1 LLRNSRQSPA
11 TTLKSE
17 AADAQELIA
26 LTALCEVLGLAA
38 LSRDLAT
45 AAIFS
50 GIKCRRVAVVGLVKR
65 GKSTLVNTIVG
76 EELSPVNFLPETA
89 SVLCFARSSK
99 ALAHGITFQGKS
111 KNLSTKPSSF
121 AADVSREARKPLLA
135 ATYQGD
141 LTLPDGVCL
150 VDTPGAYE
158 SDVTAMSLRSSG
170 MPRSLHTLC
179 DGFIV
184 VMGVPGVSSVDLQL
198 LKSLNESVSPTA
210 VRLVLK
216 GLDSSI
222 SHSELKDYADDV
234 LSSVFNEK
242 YIVADNDRRE
252 LTALIQ
258 SFPAT
263 SHPGGESDAY
273 FNPSNRSKQV
283 TDSVKQQLLSVLRG
297 RDKREEFDFPQQLLR
312 DLPTEIEILVRS
324 FARGEFNRRQAEQE
338 KEALKA
344 QKAARKAQGE
354 QWEAQNYRLNQS
366 VQTARGSLQSAEKA
380 LSSAQPSV
388 GCGGWIFFGLS
399 CFAFPVGPIIVGA
412 ILWYAYSKEEDELA
426 ARRPGLVSDIERARE
441 ALDRATRLHAEHQR
455 DKPT

>member
-1 LLRNSRQSPA
+1 M
-11 TTLKSE
+11 LKSE
-17 AADAQELIA
+17 AADDGRELIA

-38 LSRDLAT
+38 LSRDLAA

-89 SVLCFARSSK
+89 SVLCIARSST
-99 ALAHGITFQGKS
+99 ALAHGITFEGKR
-111 KNLSTKPSSF
+111 KKLSTKPSSF

-135 ATYQGD
+135 ASYQGD
-141 LTLPDGVCL
+141 LTLPAGVCL

-158 SDVTAMSLRSSG
+158 SDVAAMSLRSSG
-170 MPRSLHTLC
+170 MPKSLHTLC

-184 VMGVPGVSSVDLQL
+184 VMGVPGVSAVDLQL
-198 LKSLNESVSPTA
+198 LKNLNESVSPTA

-222 SHSELKDYADDV
+222 GHSELKEYADDV
-234 LSSVFNEK
+234 LSAVLNEK
-242 YIVADNDRRE
+242 YIVADNDRSE
-252 LTALIQ
+252 LAALMR

-263 SHPGGESDAY
+263 SHPDEKTDAH
-273 FNPSNRSKQV
+273 FLNRSRQV
-283 TDSVKQQLLSVLRG
+283 TNSVKQQLLSVLHG

-312 DLPTEIEILVRS
+312 DLPAEIEILVRS
-324 FARGEFNRRQAEQE
+324 FAKGEFNRRQAEKE
-338 KEALKA
+338 KEVLKA
-344 QKAARKAQGE
+344 QKAARKAQIE
-354 QWEAQNYRLNQS
+354 HWEAQNYRLNQS
-366 VQTARGSLQSAEKA
+366 VQTARGSLQSAESA

-412 ILWYAYSKEEDELA
+412 ILWYSYSKEEDEFA
-426 ARRPGLVSDIERARE
+426 ARRPGLLSDIERARE
-441 ALDRATRLHAEHQR
+441 ALDRAARLHAEHQR
-455 DKPT
+455 VKPS